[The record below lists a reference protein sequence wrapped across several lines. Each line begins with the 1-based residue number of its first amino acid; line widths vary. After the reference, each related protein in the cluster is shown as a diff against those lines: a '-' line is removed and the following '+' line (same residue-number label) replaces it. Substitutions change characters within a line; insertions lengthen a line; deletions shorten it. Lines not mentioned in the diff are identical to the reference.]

1 MSDDSGG
8 VLPIRSIPFTLF
20 FLISLHA
27 DFFAEPSAVGDQ
39 RAHGTAASVASDL
52 LSASTISTIITTS
65 SVTSGTP
72 TGAGTSA
79 TFSGAEMLYRA
90 NVQLIPR
97 RGSMPCDM
105 LSSSTVFGSR
115 SSSNSN
121 SNNGGGGGNGGGG
134 KSSSSSRSSRKKLL
148 RRRSAG
154 GGADI
159 LAPIFGDPLDDDDGD
174 GVDVRIADRSACVE
188 SSAAAAATASGAGAS
203 DGGCFDEAGDDQEDG
218 NSSDAIAAAAIASAS
233 RFRLKRGSEVTLT
246 RSGHQRNGG
255 DGGGNGDME
264 ALLSRRRGSLPV
276 EMLSISCSG
285 EFRPAT
291 FCDVGAFT
299 SFSSSH

>member
-1 MSDDSGG
+1 M
-8 VLPIRSIPFTLF
+8 
-20 FLISLHA
+20 
-27 DFFAEPSAVGDQ
+27 
-39 RAHGTAASVASDL
+39 AASTASEM
-52 LSASTISTIITTS
+52 LSASTISTIMTTIS
-65 SVTSGTP
+65 ATSGTP
-72 TGAGTSA
+72 TDGTSA
-79 TFSGAEMLYRA
+79 TFGGAEMLYRA
-90 NVQLIPR
+90 NVKLIPR

-121 SNNGGGGGNGGGG
+121 SKNGGGGGGGNGGGGNGCSGGGGG

-174 GVDVRIADRSACVE
+174 D
-188 SSAAAAATASGAGAS
+188 
-203 DGGCFDEAGDDQEDG
+203 DG
-218 NSSDAIAAAAIASAS
+218 NSGGGDIVHHGAYVEPATSGWTAGADAASFGEIGDDPGQDDGSDAIAAAAFASAA

-246 RSGHQRNGG
+246 RSGHQRGSGSGG
-255 DGGGNGDME
+255 DLE

-285 EFRPAT
+285 EFLEQRRVDAVRCPSAYIT
-291 FCDVGAFT
+291 
-299 SFSSSH
+299 